1 MPIIV
6 VGMYIMVLVLSIM
19 VVIMVVVVSIMV
31 MRVVMVMIVDI
42 MIVCV
47 AMVAIVIVVMS
58 MLAVLMAQAEETI
71 AVSVTTFSVLVPM
84 GAATQAAPDEKN
96 EPGEHEDHPYNMA
109 LLGIDLL
116 LKLQT
121 NQGNDPAQD
130 QRGQH
135 MSQRGHERDST
146 HTQQAPALRARDDR
160 QGHPVIGQ
168 DRVKNGHHT
177 SGANQ

>member
-1 MPIIV
+1 
-6 VGMYIMVLVLSIM
+6 MYIMVLLMSIM

-31 MRVVMVMIVDI
+31 MCVVMVMIVGI

-47 AMVAIVIVVMS
+47 AMVAIVVVS

-84 GAATQAAPDEKN
+84 GTATQAAPDEKN
-96 EPGEHEDHPYNMA
+96 EPGEHEDHSYNMA

-121 NQGNDPAQD
+121 NQGNDPAQN
-130 QRGQH
+130 QRSQH
-135 MSQRGHERDST
+135 MSQRGHERDPT